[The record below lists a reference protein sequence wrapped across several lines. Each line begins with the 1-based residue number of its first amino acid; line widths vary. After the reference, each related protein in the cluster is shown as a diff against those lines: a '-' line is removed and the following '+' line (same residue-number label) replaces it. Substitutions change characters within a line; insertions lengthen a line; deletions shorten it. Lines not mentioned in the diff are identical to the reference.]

1 MNRILIKNIKLY
13 GHCGTTEAERT
24 TGALY
29 EIDAAVYYSGET
41 YGIADDI
48 EHTVDYTELY
58 GCIADSFQNE
68 TYKLI
73 ESAAERIADAALKR
87 FNLIDKVEISL
98 RKRPPFDAS
107 LDYVE
112 VRITRERKNS

>member
-13 GHCGTTEAERT
+13 GHCGITDAERA

-29 EIDAAVYYSGET
+29 EIDAAVYYSNG
-41 YGIADDI
+41 GSGMADNIDNSI
-48 EHTVDYTELY
+48 DYTELY
-58 GCIADSFQNE
+58 RCIADTFQNE
-68 TYKLI
+68 TYRLI
-73 ESAAERIADAALKR
+73 ESAADRIADAALKR
-87 FNLIDKVEISL
+87 FSIINKVEISL

-112 VRITRERKNS
+112 VRITRERENF